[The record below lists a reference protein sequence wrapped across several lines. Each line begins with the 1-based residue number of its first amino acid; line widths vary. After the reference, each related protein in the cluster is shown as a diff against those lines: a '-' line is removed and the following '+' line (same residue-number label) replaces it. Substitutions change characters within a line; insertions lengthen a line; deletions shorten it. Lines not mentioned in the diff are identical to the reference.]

1 MVNKKLVSAIV
12 LIGTIAVIFTGCGN
26 SKSGVHTV
34 TVVQTMEV
42 AKQETTAQETTAQKK
57 TTAATTAAP
66 TEAETESQTEAPTEA
81 EKETEAATE
90 AAVEAPTEAAQE
102 IVTQPAT
109 QAPTEAATQATQAA
123 TAATKATASA
133 AKNYAGEFNKEVAQQ
148 VWASVNSERAA
159 AGLAQFAWDET
170 TYEFACQR
178 AVTIVTNYSHD
189 GCGEYGENI
198 QKYSGYGAPTA
209 TRIHQNWR
217 NSPAHYTNYMSDIYT
232 KGACAVYYVNGA
244 VYAVEN
250 FVAYWN
256 D

>member
-34 TVVQTMEV
+34 AVVQTMEV

-109 QAPTEAATQATQAA
+109 EAPTQAATQATQ
-123 TAATKATASA
+123 ATKATASA

-148 VWASVNSERAA
+148 VWASVNAERAA

-178 AVTIVTNYSHD
+178 ALTIVTNYSHD

-217 NSPAHYTNYMSDIYT
+217 NSSAHYTNYMSDIYT